1 MVKDPVDEKLDQW
14 WKQKQEEEG
23 SKAMLDNDRPVS
35 EKRLKILEL
44 EKEKKNLESVLAEQ
58 KKVLD
63 DPVITRY
70 LKHERTCEA
79 GEDCIYRIEPRQL
92 YEAAQQEGFQKG
104 LEDGKADA
112 KKNLR
117 VEDIPPKLVGDWIRW
132 ARQQEGK

>member
-1 MVKDPVDEKLDQW
+1 MGKDPVDEKLDQW
-14 WKQKQEEEG
+14 WEQKQEEGG
-23 SKAMLDNDRPVS
+23 SKAMPDNDRYVS
-35 EKRLKILEL
+35 EKGLKISEL

-79 GEDCIYRIEPRQL
+79 GENCLYRIEPRQL
-92 YEAAQQEGFQKG
+92 YETAQQEGFQKG
-104 LEDGKADA
+104 FENGKADA
-112 KKNLR
+112 KENLR
-117 VEDIPPKLVGDWIRW
+117 VEDVPPKLVGDWIRW